1 MHHGEFSFSITRFDT
16 LYFYPPIPPTP
27 NLSLNTQTEDLV
39 HEDRIDS
46 SDGRVLALHAKGP
59 GFESRC
65 GKQ

>member
-1 MHHGEFSFSITRFDT
+1 MHHGEFSFSITGFDT
-16 LYFYPPIPPTP
+16 LYFYPPYPPTP